1 MNKKIVTGLFI
12 ISSLNGMDK
21 PLEWGKKIIA
31 AVSPRK
37 SQSSARTEQNPSPRT
52 DTSKVTFNPLKEP
65 SPRTIE
71 TRSQDCIVLE
81 HLAVEID
88 LLYRNSKEIIAV
100 ERVENAYIKALNCF
114 ISTFETDKKNTRLHL
129 QKLHALFLQ
138 IESEKKQQNPVAY
151 VMAEHVKT
159 LNTKVYDVIKS
170 HVNEGHH
177 E

>member
-1 MNKKIVTGLFI
+1 ME
-12 ISSLNGMDK
+12 K
-21 PLEWGKKIIA
+21 PFERLGQFLA
-31 AVSPRK
+31 RVSPRK
-37 SQSSARTEQNPSPRT
+37 KTTEPSPRT
-52 DTSKVTFNPLKEP
+52 DTSAEKVTVNPLKKEP
-65 SPRTIE
+65 SPRTVDMS
-71 TRSQDCIVLE
+71 SQDCLALE
-81 HLAVEID
+81 HLALEID
-88 LLYRNSKEIIAV
+88 QLYRNSKEIIAV

-129 QKLHALFLQ
+129 LKLHALLLQ

-151 VMAEHVKT
+151 IMANHIKT

>member
-1 MNKKIVTGLFI
+1 
-12 ISSLNGMDK
+12 MDK
-21 PLEWGKKIIA
+21 PFEWGKKIIA
-31 AVSPRK
+31 AVYSPRK
-37 SQSSARTEQNPSPRT
+37 SQSSPRTEQNPSPCT
-52 DTSKVTFNPLKEP
+52 DTSVKVTFNPLKEP
-65 SPRTIE
+65 SPRTLE
-71 TRSQDCIVLE
+71 TKSQDCIALE
-81 HLAVEID
+81 HLALEID
-88 LLYRNSKEIIAV
+88 LLYRNSKQIIAV

>member
-1 MNKKIVTGLFI
+1 MNKKIVLSLFI
-12 ISSLNGMDK
+12 FNSLQPMEK
-21 PLEWGKKIIA
+21 PFERLGQFLA
-31 AVSPRK
+31 RVSPRK
-37 SQSSARTEQNPSPRT
+37 KATEPSPRT
-52 DTSKVTFNPLKEP
+52 DSSDEKVTVNPLKKEP
-65 SPRTIE
+65 SPRNTEIS
-71 TRSQDCIVLE
+71 SQDCLALE

-114 ISTFETDKKNTRLHL
+114 VTTFETDKHNIRLHL

-170 HVNEGHH
+170 KINEGSH